1 MERHIKIS
9 ADQSLVRKTNQRLVL
24 DAIWRH
30 GPVSR
35 TRLARM
41 LSMSKPAVSDNM
53 SRLLNWGII
62 REKAPVKIKS
72 GRKPIPVEGNREFL
86 YIFAIDLNYKDPVF
100 AIGNLGGEILDDL
113 SVTVSPQSSPES
125 RISLVENA
133 IRLMLSAHN
142 LTMRQFYCIGISSP
156 GIYSDKNDVYDAG
169 DNRALFDK
177 TLKNNIVEYLRQKF
191 SLPVF
196 IKNDANTGAVG
207 EFLYGTG
214 QGIDNLLYLCC
225 GEGIGAGII
234 LNGKLYEG
242 NDYFAGNLSDYV
254 DPQRLEAGK
263 TVEEC
268 VCTSGMLESIR
279 AALANGADSC
289 LSALPPEEIAFKD
302 VVSAYERGD
311 PPVLE
316 ILGKIA
322 GEIACMALSLASFLS
337 LRTVIIGGEYAVF
350 RDFLIPRIQEMFEK
364 HHFSAKVMGTFLKK
378 PAGVYGVLGIARN
391 RLFEEICDR
400 ITPPEKQ
407 LESCRGHTGT

>member
-1 MERHIKIS
+1 MERTIKIS

-35 TRLARM
+35 TRLAKM
-41 LSMSKPAVSDNM
+41 LSMSKPAVSDNL
-53 SRLLNWGII
+53 SRLLDWGII

-113 SVTVSPQSSPES
+113 SITVSPESPPET

-142 LTMRQFYCIGISSP
+142 LTPQQFYCIGISSP
-156 GIYSDKNDVYDAG
+156 GIYSDKNDIYDAD
-169 DNRALFDK
+169 DNRAIFDK
-177 TLKNNIVEYLRQKF
+177 TLKNNIVEYLHQKF

-196 IKNDANTGAVG
+196 IKNDANTGVVG

-242 NDYFAGNLSDYV
+242 NDYFAGNLSEYV
-254 DPQRLEAGK
+254 DPRRLEAGK

-268 VCTSGMLESIR
+268 ICTAGMLERIR
-279 AALANGADSC
+279 TALSQGADSC
-289 LSALPPEEIAFKD
+289 LSPEKLTFKEA
-302 VVSAYERGD
+302 VSAYEQGD
-311 PPVLE
+311 PLVLE
-316 ILGKIA
+316 ILGEIA

-337 LRTVIIGGEYAVF
+337 LRTVIIGGEYMVF
-350 RDFLIPRIQEMFEK
+350 CDFLIPRIRAVFEK
-364 HHFSAKVMGTFLKK
+364 YHFSAEVTGTFLKK
-378 PAGVYGVLGIARN
+378 PAGLYGVLGIARN
-391 RLFEEICDR
+391 RLFEEICGR
-400 ITPPEKQ
+400 ISPPEKA
-407 LESCRGHTGT
+407 LGPRL

>member
-41 LSMSKPAVSDNM
+41 LSMSKPAVSDNL
-53 SRLLNWGII
+53 SRLLDWGII

-113 SVTVSPQSSPES
+113 SITVSPESSPET

-142 LTMRQFYCIGISSP
+142 LTPQQFYCIGISSP
-156 GIYSDKNDVYDAG
+156 GIYSDKNDVYDAE
-169 DNRALFDK
+169 DNRAIFDK
-177 TLKNNIVEYLRQKF
+177 TLKNNIVEYLQQKF

-196 IKNDANTGAVG
+196 IKNDANTGVVG

-242 NDYFAGNLSDYV
+242 NDYFAGNLSEYV
-254 DPQRLEAGK
+254 DPRRLKAGK

-268 VCTSGMLESIR
+268 ICTAGLLEGIR
-279 AALANGADSC
+279 TALSNGADSC
-289 LSALPPEEIAFKD
+289 LSPIPPEKITFKE

-316 ILGKIA
+316 ILGEIA

-337 LRTVIIGGEYAVF
+337 LRTVIIGGEYMVF
-350 RDFLIPRIQEMFEK
+350 RDFLIPRIREVFEK
-364 HHFSAKVMGTFLKK
+364 YRFSAEVTGTFLKK
-378 PAGVYGVLGIARN
+378 PAGLYGVLGIARN
-391 RLFEEICDR
+391 RLFEEICGR
-400 ITPPEKQ
+400 INPQETRFGPR
-407 LESCRGHTGT
+407 L